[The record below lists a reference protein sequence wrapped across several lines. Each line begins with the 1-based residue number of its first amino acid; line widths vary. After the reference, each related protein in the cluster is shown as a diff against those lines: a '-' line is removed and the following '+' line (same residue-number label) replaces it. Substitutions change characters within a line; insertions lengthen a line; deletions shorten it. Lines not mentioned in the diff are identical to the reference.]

1 MKLWRIIITILITVS
16 LALGGLTASAADE
29 DAAVMAGDEGAVS
42 VETEEETVSAAACEE
57 EETTVVSQSI
67 EEQENEEEPEAEL
80 EPEPKNDYAEEET
93 VLPEESEDESELPG
107 IPEEK
112 EDEPGEDVTIDSAE
126 EDGEVTGSGEETD
139 KTENPGAEPSRA
151 EEDEIV
157 NPEGKQDSADT
168 DSSEDQDTPEEV
180 SEEVP
185 ETPAEKP
192 AEEPKENPA
201 EDQPAQEEDEEDVAE
216 IAITENLTINQSWSG
231 VIKRKT
237 PTILK
242 LDMSYAQTVHMLV
255 EGKNVGVRVCKADQ
269 NLEDAPGQDTDP
281 ETDQAVISWS
291 AEAGSYLISLSA
303 NEGSLLAKVQVSF
316 LNEEEFSSREAKP
329 VETEEQETG
338 AEEEAGTPG
347 EETEEPDGES
357 SEGENQETEGTSDEE
372 TTADEELAGEEN
384 PALQVLTE
392 EELAEQ
398 GFLSA
403 AVIREEGAALYGTM
417 DAETEPAAWLEDGTT
432 LYVKI
437 EDDTWGRIQTVTDK
451 ETVVCGFMKLDDL
464 ALTTDGEQAEE
475 LPVRTI
481 RVVSSLDDVAVVT
494 VGTEVELKAELSGF
508 SGEDCYTVQWQ
519 YTPDGGKTV
528 KDAEGA
534 DGLTYRYRVDKTNYT
549 YGWRVKVT
557 LAPAEEPAA
566 EPVEEST
573 EEAAE

>member
-16 LALGGLTASAADE
+16 LTLSGLAASAADG
-29 DAAVMAGDEGAVS
+29 DAAVTAGDEAAVS
-42 VETEEETVSAAACEE
+42 VETEEETESAAASAEE
-57 EETTVVSQSI
+57 EIAVASMNTAKHG
-67 EEQENEEEPEAEL
+67 NEEKPEAK
-80 EPEPKNDYAEEET
+80 PEPAKAVPKDDKTEEET
-93 VLPEESEDESELPG
+93 VLPEGSEDESELPG

-112 EDEPGEDVTIDSAE
+112 VDEPGTNVTNDGSE

-139 KTENPGAEPSRA
+139 KTDNPGTETGA
-151 EEDEIV
+151 EEDETA
-157 NPEGKQDSADT
+157 NPEEKLEPADT
-168 DSSEDQDTPEEV
+168 DSGKDQDTPEKA
-180 SEEVP
+180 P

-192 AEEPKENPA
+192 AEEPQENPA
-201 EDQPAQEEDEEDVAE
+201 EDQPAQEEDEEDTAE
-216 IAITENLTINQSWSG
+216 IVITENLTINQSWSG

-242 LDMSYAQTVHMLV
+242 LDLSYAQTVHMLV
-255 EGKNVGVRVCKADQ
+255 EGKNVNVRVCKADR
-269 NLEDAPGQDTDP
+269 NPEDAPGQDTDP
-281 ETDQAVISWS
+281 ETDQTVVTWS

-316 LNEEEFSSREAKP
+316 LNEEEFSSLEANP
-329 VETEEQETG
+329 AETEKEETG

-347 EETEEPDGES
+347 EEPEKPEKES
-357 SEGENQETEGTSDEE
+357 SEGENQETEGTKEE
-372 TTADEELAGEEN
+372 EIPADEEPAGEEI

-392 EELAEQ
+392 DELAEQ
-398 GFLSA
+398 GFLTG

-417 DAETEPAAWLEDGTT
+417 EAETEPAAWLEAGTT
-432 LYVKI
+432 LFVKI
-437 EDDTWGRIQTVTDK
+437 EDDTWGRIQTVTDE
-451 ETVVCGFMKLDDL
+451 ETVVCGFMKLDEL
-464 ALTTDGEQAEE
+464 ALTTDGEQAEK

-508 SGEDCYTVQWQ
+508 SAEDHYTVQWQ

-557 LAPAEEPAA
+557 LAPAEGPAA

>member
-1 MKLWRIIITILITVS
+1 MKLWRIIITILISVS
-16 LALGGLTASAADE
+16 LALGGLAASAADE
-29 DAAVMAGDEGAVS
+29 DAAVTAGDEGAVS
-42 VETEEETVSAAACEE
+42 VETEEETVSAAAPAE
-57 EETTVVSQSI
+57 EETAVFSLNTANQG
-67 EEQENEEEPEAEL
+67 NEEKPEAK
-80 EPEPKNDYAEEET
+80 PEPAKAGLKDDKTEEET
-93 VLPEESEDESELPG
+93 VLPEGSEDESELPE

-112 EDEPGEDVTIDSAE
+112 VDEPGTNVTIDGSE
-126 EDGEVTGSGEETD
+126 EEGEVTGSGEETEQ
-139 KTENPGAEPSRA
+139 TENPGTETGAA
-151 EEDEIV
+151 EDESA
-157 NPEGKQDSADT
+157 NPKEKQEPVDT
-168 DSSEDQDTPEEV
+168 DSGKDQDTPEEA
-180 SEEVP
+180 P

-201 EDQPAQEEDEEDVAE
+201 EDQPAQEEDEEDAAE

-242 LDMSYAQTVHMLV
+242 LDLSYAQTVHMLV
-255 EGKNVGVRVCKADQ
+255 EGKNVGVRVCKADR
-269 NLEDAPGQDTDP
+269 NPEDAPGQDTDP
-281 ETDQAVISWS
+281 ETDEAVITWS

-338 AEEEAGTPG
+338 AEKEEGTPG
-347 EETEEPDGES
+347 EETEKPDEES
-357 SEGENQETEGTSDEE
+357 SEGDNQETEGTPDEE
-372 TTADEELAGEEN
+372 LPADEEPAGEEN
-384 PALQVLTE
+384 PELLALTE

-417 DAETEPAAWLEDGTT
+417 DAETEPAAWLEAGTT

-437 EDDTWGRIQTVTDK
+437 EDDTWGRIQTVTDE

-481 RVVSSLDDVAVVT
+481 RVVSSLDDIAVVT

-508 SGEDCYTVQWQ
+508 SGEDRYTVQWQ

-534 DGLTYRYRVDKTNYT
+534 DGLTYHYRVDKTNYT

-557 LAPAEEPAA
+557 LAPAEEAAA

-573 EEAAE
+573 DEAAE